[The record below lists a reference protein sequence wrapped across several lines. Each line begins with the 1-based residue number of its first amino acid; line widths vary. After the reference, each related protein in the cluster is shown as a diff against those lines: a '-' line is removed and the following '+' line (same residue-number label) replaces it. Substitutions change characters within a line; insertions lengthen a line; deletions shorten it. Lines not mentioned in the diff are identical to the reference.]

1 MSNFQ
6 TATLLKKLRNDYN
19 YTIQKIAN
27 LLGVSKAAVSK
38 WENGYDITTEHLYE
52 LSKLYN
58 VSFSELYYGKL
69 NNEGNDDYWRRNYDL
84 SNFELEEDI
93 NTKNVD
99 NLKNLF
105 DHCNMVKNRFY
116 RLLPKWS
123 KEELNANELEEFKFI
138 KQYFKFDVNY
148 YAYVKYDSRRLAFA
162 QDKEEKEFIVETL
175 EKIKDL
181 DKDSYMWELTKLYN
195 FTYDYKSDDI
205 CNSRSQKAL
214 EYMLSSFSQIEKDSI
229 LYANLHIK
237 EEVEEDNTAIFIGKS
252 KKIVERD
259 RTVDEIE
266 QIPYFKTM
274 INSGAH
280 KLYSYK
286 ASHGW
291 WDKEMFDA
299 IEGNAS
305 EIDDSIYDKYHFYN
319 FGGETS
325 IPVLNNWKLFTYN
338 DYLEFID
345 EAGTEQLRDIVNL
358 KDTNPLEYYENMIE
372 REYAN
377 AKR

>member
-138 KQYFKFDVNY
+138 KQYFKFDVNS

-299 IEGNAS
+299 IEGNAI

>member
-1 MSNFQ
+1 MSDFQ

-27 LLGVSKAAVSK
+27 VLGVSKAAVSK

-69 NNEGNDDYWRRNYDL
+69 NSEGNDDYWRRNYDL

-116 RLLPKWS
+116 KFLPKWA

-138 KQYFKFDVNY
+138 KQYFKFDINY
-148 YAYVKYDSRRLAFA
+148 YAYVKYGTRHLTFA
-162 QDKEEKEFIVETL
+162 QDKEEKEFIVETI

-205 CNSRSQKAL
+205 CNSRSLKAL

-237 EEVEEDNTAIFIGKS
+237 EEIEVDNAAIFMGKS
-252 KKIVERD
+252 KKIAERD

-280 KLYSYK
+280 KLYSHK
-286 ASHGW
+286 ASHGL
-291 WDKEMFDA
+291 WDKEMFGA
-299 IEGNAS
+299 IEGKAI
-305 EIDDSIYDKYHFYN
+305 EIDDSIYDKYKFCN

-325 IPVLNNWKLFTYN
+325 IPVLNNWKLFSYN

-358 KDTNPLEYYENMIE
+358 KDSNPFKYYENTIK

>member
-1 MSNFQ
+1 MSDFQ

-27 LLGVSKAAVSK
+27 LLGVSKVAVSK

-69 NNEGNDDYWRRNYDL
+69 NSEGNDDYWRRNYDL

-105 DHCNMVKNRFY
+105 NHCNMVKNRFY
-116 RLLPKWS
+116 KLLPKWA

-138 KQYFKFDVNY
+138 KQYFKFDINY
-148 YAYVKYDSRRLAFA
+148 YAYVKYGPRHLAFA
-162 QDKEEKEFIVETL
+162 QDKEEKEFIVETI

-181 DKDSYMWELTKLYN
+181 DKNSYMWELTKLYN

-205 CNSRSQKAL
+205 CNSRSLKAL

-237 EEVEEDNTAIFIGKS
+237 EEIEEDNTTIFMGKS

-280 KLYSYK
+280 KLYSHK
-286 ASHGW
+286 VSHDW

-299 IEGNAS
+299 IEGKAI
-305 EIDDSIYDKYHFYN
+305 EIDDSIYDKYQFYN

-325 IPVLNNWKLFTYN
+325 IPVLNNWKLFSYN

-345 EAGTEQLRDIVNL
+345 EASTEQLRDIVNL
-358 KDTNPLEYYENMIE
+358 RKSNPLKYYENMIK